1 MENRAYALM
10 TGLFVVGMLAALLVA
25 GWWLSDSSRDRVP
38 YLVVSENSVAGLSPY
53 ATVRFRGVEV
63 GQVTSIDFAGDGTG
77 EIHVMLELDPDAPVT
92 DHTMA
97 SMSSQG
103 MMGRT
108 VVDLEDSAPGGERL
122 HSSKDNPV
130 RIPLDGLIMR
140 EPVGGLFSARED
152 KIEVLLRRIRAAHN
166 DPAVR
171 AIILEVNSPGGAI
184 TPTDE
189 IYAALLR
196 FRESSGDRRIVVFMR
211 DIAASGGYYAAMA
224 GDWLIAEPTSLVGSI
239 GVIMQMLN
247 WHELSERI
255 GISQTSVQSGG
266 NKDLMNPFRPTSD
279 EEIAILQELVDSMHD
294 RFTGI
299 VQEQR
304 GLDDAAMGQ
313 VADGRI
319 MDSAR
324 ALQDGLI
331 DEIGYW
337 DDAVR
342 RTAVVLGVPSVRV
355 VRYETRTDW
364 STWFASVRS
373 SMAWRSL
380 WSEAQ
385 QPQMLYLWQP

>member
-1 MENRAYALM
+1 MS
-10 TGLFVVGMLAALLVA
+10 AARNKKPSGCLWASFFIVLILL
-25 GWWLSDSSRDRVP
+25 
-38 YLVVSENSVAGLSPY
+38 GLSL
-53 ATVRFRGVEV
+53 AMNMGLLMGRAMGG
-63 GQVTSIDFAGDGTG
+63 GQIAKLALERPKDEFPQFVTEWSYGTG
-77 EIHVMLELDPDAPVT
+77 DTLA
-92 DHTMA
+92 
-97 SMSSQG
+97 
-103 MMGRT
+103 
-108 VVDLEDSAPGGERL
+108 
-122 HSSKDNPV
+122 V

-196 FRESSGDRRIVVFMR
+196 FRESSADRRIVVFMR
-211 DIAASGGYYAAMA
+211 DVAASGGYYAAMA

-373 SMAWRSL
+373 PMAWRSL